1 MPHGPR
7 KPLLPAD
14 EVLELLDSTV
24 AELSRTAVEFAR
36 RMQEEGEQ
44 EETLPCL
51 YQWHKLE
58 KAAARLR
65 QAREIE
71 HETLA
76 QVSVL
81 SAQKELI
88 SRAVALMDCLSVTG
102 GRKDPSAPN
111 LRHPGRRTRRHPWGI
126 PHEEDEWTGEE
137 A

>member
-1 MPHGPR
+1 MPHGPK
-7 KPLLPAD
+7 KPLLPAG
-14 EVLELLDSTV
+14 EVLEILDSTV
-24 AELSRTAVEFAR
+24 TELSRTAVEFAR
-36 RMQEEGEQ
+36 RMEEEWEQ
-44 EETLPCL
+44 PEALPCL

-58 KAAARLR
+58 KAALKLL

-76 QVSVL
+76 QVALL

-88 SRAVALMDCLSVTG
+88 ARAVALMDCLSVTG

-111 LRHPGRRTRRHPWGI
+111 LRHPGRRTRRHPWGRQ
-126 PHEEDEWTGEE
+126 HEDEWTGEE